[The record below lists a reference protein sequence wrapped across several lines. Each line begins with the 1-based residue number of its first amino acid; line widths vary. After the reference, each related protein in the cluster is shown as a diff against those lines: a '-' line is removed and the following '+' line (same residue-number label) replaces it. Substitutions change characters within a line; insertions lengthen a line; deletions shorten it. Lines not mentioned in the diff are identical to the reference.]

1 MAIELA
7 FNSRVVYTA
16 HVTRIISLLN
26 QKGGVGKTTTT
37 VNLAAGIA
45 AEKNAKG
52 KYNKV
57 LVIDLDPQTH
67 LGLHFGIDPT
77 GASVYD
83 LLMDEAVT
91 AKDAI
96 VKARK
101 NIDLITS
108 EVDLAAAES
117 ELASKTDR
125 HDLLAKKLAPVL
137 DKYDY
142 IFIDCPPSLGL
153 LTINAL
159 AASKELIV
167 PMQTH
172 FLALQGVSRL
182 FETVQ
187 MLVGGI
193 NPELA
198 VTGIVLCMHEKNT
211 KLAREVVDDLQ
222 GFFDASRGSDVPW
235 KNCVIFDPPI
245 RRNVKLAEAP
255 SFGQTIF
262 DYEPDCAGAK
272 DYAKLA
278 LSVITVF
285 DPPPSEVVVEKPPLD
300 SRDIAPADSV
310 NETI

>member
-1 MAIELA
+1 M
-7 FNSRVVYTA
+7 
-16 HVTRIISLLN
+16 TRIISLLN

-37 VNLAAGIA
+37 VNLAAALA
-45 AEKNAKG
+45 ALEF
-52 KYNKV
+52 KV

-67 LGLHFGIDPT
+67 LGLHFGVESES
-77 GASVYD
+77 ASVYD
-83 LLMDEAVT
+83 LLMEEDVT
-91 AKDAI
+91 IQDTI
-96 VKARK
+96 MFARE
-101 NIDLITS
+101 NIDLVTS
-108 EVDLAAAES
+108 EVDLVAAES

-125 HDLLAKKLAPVL
+125 HDLLSRKLAAVV
-137 DKYDY
+137 DNYDY
-142 IFIDCPPSLGL
+142 ILIDCPPSLGL

-187 MLVGGI
+187 MLVGGL
-193 NPELA
+193 NPELQ

-222 GFFDASRGSDVPW
+222 EFFDSSRESDLPW
-235 KNCVIFDPPI
+235 KNCTILQPAI

-262 DYEPDCAGAK
+262 DYEPDCAGAN
-272 DYAKLA
+272 DYRKLA
-278 LSVITVF
+278 ESVIAIQQIEHRA
-285 DPPPSEVVVEKPPLD
+285 SEVEAKPTEEHVE
-300 SRDIAPADSV
+300 PASNDPA
-310 NETI
+310 

>member
-1 MAIELA
+1 VGFFIAGWI
-7 FNSRVVYTA
+7 SIGVCSYTD
-16 HVTRIISLLN
+16 HVSKARIISLLN

-45 AEKNAKG
+45 EAG
-52 KYNKV
+52 NKV

-67 LGLHFGIDPT
+67 LGLHFGIDET
-77 GASVYD
+77 AASVYD
-83 LLMDEAVT
+83 LLMDKTVT
-91 AKDAI
+91 VKDAL

-101 NIDLITS
+101 NIDLVTS

-125 HDLLAKKLAPVL
+125 HDLLSKKLSTVA
-137 DKYDY
+137 DAYDY
-142 IFIDCPPSLGL
+142 ILIDCPPSLGL

-187 MLVGGI
+187 MLVGGL
-193 NPELA
+193 NPGLE

-211 KLAREVVDDLQ
+211 KLAREVVEDLEK
-222 GFFDASRGSDVPW
+222 FFDSSRDSNAPW
-235 KNCVIFDPPI
+235 RNCIIFDPPI

-255 SFGQTIF
+255 SFGKTIF

-278 LSVITVF
+278 QSVMATTREVPIEVVSPSEDRT
-285 DPPPSEVVVEKPPLD
+285 SEVV
-300 SRDIAPADSV
+300 
-310 NETI
+310 NEPK

>member
-1 MAIELA
+1 VSKA
-7 FNSRVVYTA
+7 
-16 HVTRIISLLN
+16 RIISLLN

-45 AEKNAKG
+45 EAG
-52 KYNKV
+52 NKV

-67 LGLHFGIDPT
+67 LGLHFGIDDT
-77 GASVYD
+77 AASVYD
-83 LLMDEAVT
+83 LLMDKTVT
-91 AKDAI
+91 VKDAL

-101 NIDLITS
+101 NIDLVTS

-125 HDLLAKKLAPVL
+125 HDLLSKKLSTVA
-137 DKYDY
+137 DAYDY
-142 IFIDCPPSLGL
+142 ILIDCPPSLGL

-187 MLVGGI
+187 MLVGGL
-193 NPELA
+193 NPGLE

-211 KLAREVVDDLQ
+211 KLAREVVEDLEK
-222 GFFDASRGSDVPW
+222 FFDSSRDSNAPW
-235 KNCVIFDPPI
+235 RNCIIFDPPI

-255 SFGQTIF
+255 SFGKTIF

-278 LSVITVF
+278 QSVMATTREVPIEVVSPSEDRT
-285 DPPPSEVVVEKPPLD
+285 SEVV
-300 SRDIAPADSV
+300 
-310 NETI
+310 NEPK

>member
-1 MAIELA
+1 MSKA
-7 FNSRVVYTA
+7 
-16 HVTRIISLLN
+16 RIISILN

-37 VNLAAGIA
+37 VNLAAALA
-45 AEKNAKG
+45 ACG
-52 KYNKV
+52 NKV

-67 LGLHFGIDPT
+67 LGLHFGVESDS
-77 GASVYD
+77 ASVYD
-83 LLMDEAVT
+83 LLMEDDVSVQ
-91 AKDAI
+91 DALLF
-96 VKARK
+96 ARE
-101 NIDLITS
+101 NIDLVTS

-125 HDLLAKKLAPVL
+125 HDLLSRKLEPIA
-137 DKYDY
+137 DAYEY
-142 IFIDCPPSLGL
+142 ILIDCPPSLGL

-187 MLVGGI
+187 MLVSGL
-193 NPELA
+193 NPELQ
-198 VTGIVLCMHEKNT
+198 VSGIVLCMHEKNT

-222 GFFDASRGSDVPW
+222 EFFDSSRDSDVPW
-235 KNCVIFDPPI
+235 RNCIILDPPI

-272 DYAKLA
+272 DYRQLAQSVVAADPSKLT
-278 LSVITVF
+278 TV
-285 DPPPSEVVVEKPPLD
+285 EIEIK
-300 SRDIAPADSV
+300 
-310 NETI
+310 NEQQGTPEAGPIHNDKN

>member
-1 MAIELA
+1 VGFFIAGWI
-7 FNSRVVYTA
+7 SIGVCSYTD
-16 HVTRIISLLN
+16 HVSKARIISLLN

-45 AEKNAKG
+45 EAG
-52 KYNKV
+52 NKV

-67 LGLHFGIDPT
+67 LGLHFGIDDT
-77 GASVYD
+77 AASVYD
-83 LLMDEAVT
+83 LLMDKTVT
-91 AKDAI
+91 VKDAL

-101 NIDLITS
+101 NIDLVTS

-125 HDLLAKKLAPVL
+125 HDLLSKKLSTVA
-137 DKYDY
+137 DAYDY
-142 IFIDCPPSLGL
+142 ILIDCPPSLGL

-187 MLVGGI
+187 MLVGGL
-193 NPELA
+193 NPGLE

-211 KLAREVVDDLQ
+211 KLAREVVEDLEK
-222 GFFDASRGSDVPW
+222 FFDSSRDSNAPW
-235 KNCVIFDPPI
+235 RNCIIFDPPI

-255 SFGQTIF
+255 SFGKTIF

-278 LSVITVF
+278 QSVMATTREVPIEVVSPSEDRT
-285 DPPPSEVVVEKPPLD
+285 SEVV
-300 SRDIAPADSV
+300 
-310 NETI
+310 NEPK